1 MEPRAL
7 CLLGQVAYHWAVSP
21 AFVIIFYITFIYCVW
36 ACMWQSEDSLW
47 ESFLSTMWVS
57 GIRRELL
64 SHLGECNV
72 YVHACVYTHICIYC
86 ACVHA
91 HICIYIY
98 VRACMCACAH
108 TCVHTRTH
116 THIYISMT
124 LPILICYLVICM
136 LHCVDWANDTIFT
149 LTSIC
154 PHPSW
159 TLFFLNDKVF
169 HEHFV
174 FPAQMGANYFSIEL
188 NLPSRAWVWGE
199 NFLLLLVCVPCS
211 GGAGSLVLSFSP
223 CHFIEFPVV
232 WDAHLVCPQAALWPL
247 SMFPGQSPSH
257 VCLADAGTL
266 NLVAQ
271 TPRA

>member
-57 GIRRELL
+57 GFRHELL
-64 SHLGECNV
+64 SHLGECNM
-72 YVHACVYTHICIYC
+72 YVHACVYTHMYTL
-86 ACVHA
+86 
-91 HICIYIY
+91 
-98 VRACMCACAH
+98 CMCACTYIYVYTYMH
-108 TCVHTRTH
+108 MHMCTHRH
-116 THIYISMT
+116 THSYIYIYIYISMT
-124 LPILICYLVICM
+124 LPILICYLVICK

-169 HEHFV
+169 HEHFL
-174 FPAQMGANYFSIEL
+174 FPVQMGANYFSTEF

-199 NFLLLLVCVPCS
+199 NFLLLVCTLLL
-211 GGAGSLVLSFSP
+211 GSWFLGFV
-223 CHFIEFPVV
+223 I
-232 WDAHLVCPQAALWPL
+232 
-247 SMFPGQSPSH
+247 
-257 VCLADAGTL
+257 
-266 NLVAQ
+266 
-271 TPRA
+271 